1 MASKNKK
8 VEEVLTPTEE
18 LIVEPIIEGVETTLP
33 EEEEEVTPTEEKV
46 EVIEEVLPVEEKT
59 EPMLETIKANI
70 EAVKEIEVKKKRDI
84 AAIYA
89 SLVCVRS

>member
-1 MASKNKK
+1 MTSKNKK

-33 EEEEEVTPTEEKV
+33 EEEVAPTEEKV
-46 EVIEEVLPVEEKT
+46 EVTEEVLPVEEKT
-59 EPMLETIKANI
+59 DPMLETIKTNL
-70 EAVKEIEVKKKRDI
+70 ETVKEIEVKKKRDI

>member
-8 VEEVLTPTEE
+8 
-18 LIVEPIIEGVETTLP
+18 IA
-33 EEEEEVTPTEEKV
+33 PTEEKV
-46 EVIEEVLPVEEKT
+46 EVIKEVLPTEEKT
-59 EPMLETIKANI
+59 EPMLETIKANL